1 MPQLLSSTSSPQT
14 RISVVQEGSVAA
26 IAALL
31 RNSTDVFTFQNCLLA
46 LCNLLYEP
54 DNHLSI
60 VQQGLI
66 VTLINLSQHENELLK
81 DFCALAFLNL
91 SCAEVRPSPSIPS
104 AQPNTPPCFTHAPPR
119 HALRVPVTSTRRN
132 HANTRST
139 VAPWW
144 RSSPS
149 PANRPA

>member
-1 MPQLLSSTSSPQT
+1 VPQLLSSTSSPQT

-104 AQPNTPPCFTHAPPR
+104 
-119 HALRVPVTSTRRN
+119 V
-132 HANTRST
+132 
-139 VAPWW
+139 
-144 RSSPS
+144 
-149 PANRPA
+149 